1 MYGSYAKGTNRD
13 DSDLDVAV
21 FFDLPEDRML
31 ECYHRLVPLCRIPEM
46 DIQVQAFPAAEL
58 SSPCGIFE
66 EILRYGIEWTEEK

>member
-1 MYGSYAKGTNRD
+1 
-13 DSDLDVAV
+13 
-21 FFDLPEDRML
+21 ML

-58 SSPCGIFE
+58 SSRCGIFE